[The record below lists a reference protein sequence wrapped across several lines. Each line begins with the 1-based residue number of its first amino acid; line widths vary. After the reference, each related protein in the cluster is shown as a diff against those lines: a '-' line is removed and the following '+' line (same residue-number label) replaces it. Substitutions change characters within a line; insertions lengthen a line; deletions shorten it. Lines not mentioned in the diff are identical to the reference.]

1 MDRGSFL
8 YKVDGTLRV
17 RPSGGDAHDA
27 RGQEWREAGLAL
39 NPRLGDPAPAKFV
52 SLYCTV
58 LLRSPEER

>member
-8 YKVDGTLRV
+8 YAADGRLRV
-17 RPSGGDAHDA
+17 RPFGGEAHDA

-39 NPRLGDPAPAKFV
+39 NASLGDPIFAKFV
-52 SLYCTV
+52 SLQCTV